1 MKRSHTVLQLTVC
14 LLVILFFYT
23 ALSKLM
29 DIGQFEKQLRN
40 QVLPGW
46 AVVPLLWL
54 IPISELIVT
63 ELLIFKKTRLA
74 GLYGALIMMVVFT
87 AYIGLVYLNV
97 FNRVPCGCGGV
108 IKNMG
113 FGAHLVF
120 NFFFLIL
127 SVVGIYMFH
136 ADKKG
141 GAVTASGR

>member
-1 MKRSHTVLQLTVC
+1 MHLTVS

-23 ALSKLM
+23 AISKLL

-40 QVLPGW
+40 QVFPAW
-46 AVVPLLWL
+46 AVTPLLWL

-136 ADKKG
+136 AEEKG
-141 GAVTASGR
+141 GDGRIE